1 MLHYRP
7 PMILVSKLRVSH
19 EEIDFLSTSEV
30 LLIWTFSLVYPFYM
44 YSSWLLVY
52 FPSEVFPFLATH
64 PNIELAYLCISCPRD
79 FVAGWKAEPAC
90 KTSWFFCF
98 QKLKPQGE
106 GMKECLTEISRVAW
120 HIYTREEF
128 SPDQKKF
135 PKLLNEKGEKSSRH
149 FFWFPRVAPR
159 GCG

>member
-30 LLIWTFSLVYPFYM
+30 LLIWTFSLIYPFYM

-90 KTSWFFCF
+90 KTSWFFVSKSWSPKGREWGNVL
-98 QKLKPQGE
+98 QKLAEWLGTYIP
-106 GMKECLTEISRVAW
+106 
-120 HIYTREEF
+120 
-128 SPDQKKF
+128 
-135 PKLLNEKGEKSSRH
+135 EKSFPQIKRSSQSCWMRRVRKAAGT
-149 FFWFPRVAPR
+149 FFDFPE
-159 GCG
+159 